1 MLTTQ
6 EKKIKDCY
14 EAFLRLMPEENR
26 DLWAITLLEYY
37 RFPLEWW
44 RAEPDEEQ
52 NWQLPVPDCF
62 AQLLASGELER
73 LVRYKEDVCPNG
85 DFCSVQRNLELEY
98 DWLQARG
105 GWGAYSGVPR
115 HTLPLEALRLLVEYC
130 ILVEE
135 LGDEAGDRKW
145 RYLFDE
151 TSDVDMLVTM
161 AKQSAQ
167 TPAEEFGCILLL
179 EQYRQQVELKA
190 RHNDWL
196 FDQLWDWLGWVMH
209 LEEGEVSWALY
220 QYLQENDGRFALW
233 DNDMTN
239 FELVRRAAEAGIV
252 EAKLELGEL
261 YIEDRRA
268 DENRADGT
276 VTEPLMAP
284 EQVIAHLQDALPVDS
299 LAGVL
304 LALIYRQGYGVPAS
318 EQKALEV
325 CRITA
330 QTQYGD
336 QPSAVGNQETCI
348 RWLAE
353 AYATGCGLPADPHE
367 AARLYRRLGRSD
379 GEFMFRYHSEGEYA
393 PRNARLAVHWWLR
406 DHRYGSSFYFGEV
419 WLNRL
424 QPGSGTERADELRS
438 LKQKVQPGEWEQTF
452 RQANLREQF
461 YRWLEEPAPPQSL
474 QPLAELF
481 LRDKARLL
489 YDAAKAGDARCAAI
503 LERVCARDPQV
514 SGWLPDLAL
523 DADGIWD
530 WPEAWYKEA
539 LEEIEWQEQ
548 LQKAEEERMRQNLQ
562 MYREAVQRLCEMTE
576 AERQAQFCKPKEEQQ
591 PTALWVA
598 LTDEEQE
605 QLFNA
610 LDLDDEL
617 WDPADW
623 EAEDDDPDADA

>member
-1 MLTTQ
+1 MLNTE
-6 EKKIKDCY
+6 EKKIRDCY
-14 EAFLRLMPEENR
+14 EAFLRQMPEENR
-26 DLWAITLLEYY
+26 DLWAVTLLEYY

-52 NWQLPVPDCF
+52 DWQLPVPDCF
-62 AQLLASGELER
+62 AHLQASGELER
-73 LVRYKEDVCPNG
+73 LVRYKEEVCPNG

-105 GWGAYSGVPR
+105 GWGAYNGVPR

-220 QYLQENDGRFALW
+220 QYLQENDGRFAPW

-268 DENRADGT
+268 DENREDGT

-304 LALIYRQGYGVPAS
+304 LALIYR
-318 EQKALEV
+318 
-325 CRITA
+325 
-330 QTQYGD
+330 
-336 QPSAVGNQETCI
+336 
-348 RWLAE
+348 
-353 AYATGCGLPADPHE
+353 
-367 AARLYRRLGRSD
+367 LG
-379 GEFMFRYHSEGEYA
+379 EW
-393 PRNARLAVHWWLR
+393 NARRH
-406 DHRYGSSFYFGEV
+406 G
-419 WLNRL
+419 
-424 QPGSGTERADELRS
+424 
-438 LKQKVQPGEWEQTF
+438 
-452 RQANLREQF
+452 
-461 YRWLEEPAPPQSL
+461 APP
-474 QPLAELF
+474 PLP
-481 LRDKARLL
+481 
-489 YDAAKAGDARCAAI
+489 
-503 LERVCARDPQV
+503 VN
-514 SGWLPDLAL
+514 L
-523 DADGIWD
+523 DCRHCTMCPNG
-530 WPEAWYKEA
+530 K
-539 LEEIEWQEQ
+539 
-548 LQKAEEERMRQNLQ
+548 
-562 MYREAVQRLCEMTE
+562 
-576 AERQAQFCKPKEEQQ
+576 
-591 PTALWVA
+591 
-598 LTDEEQE
+598 
-605 QLFNA
+605 
-610 LDLDDEL
+610 
-617 WDPADW
+617 
-623 EAEDDDPDADA
+623 